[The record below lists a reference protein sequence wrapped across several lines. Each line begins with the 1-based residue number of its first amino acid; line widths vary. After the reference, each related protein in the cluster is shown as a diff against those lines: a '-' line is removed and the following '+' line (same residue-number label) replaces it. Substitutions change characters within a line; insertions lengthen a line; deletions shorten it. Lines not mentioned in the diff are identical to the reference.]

1 MPRSSLLLA
10 LVLTVRVGAL
20 TLPSAPRCAG
30 RRATPARM
38 DLTEDAFQTAVSTNK
53 LLGLIDGCCA
63 CTDGSWHLTY
73 GAPDF
78 TFVRPSGNPLNG
90 AEEYA
95 EFVNGPDLTIT
106 SARLVKL
113 HKLSVG
119 EVMAVAVLTQA
130 AEFTYKGKRNDDVF
144 VVTLVFEREDK
155 EVGGEWQVSYMQR
168 SQGRLPSEPPPEF
181 KFSQDNSRS
190 FPFPF

>member
-1 MPRSSLLLA
+1 
-10 LVLTVRVGAL
+10 
-20 TLPSAPRCAG
+20 
-30 RRATPARM
+30 M

-130 AEFTYKGKRNDDVF
+130 AEFTYKGKKNDDVF

>member
-1 MPRSSLLLA
+1 MLHSSLLL
-10 LVLTVRVGAL
+10 VLTVGVGAL

-53 LLGLIDGCCA
+53 LLGLIDGSCA

-95 EFVNGPDLTIT
+95 EF
-106 SARLVKL
+106 
-113 HKLSVG
+113 
-119 EVMAVAVLTQA
+119 
-130 AEFTYKGKRNDDVF
+130 TYKGKKNDDVF

-168 SQGRLPSEPPPEF
+168 SQGRLPSEPEPVF

>member
-1 MPRSSLLLA
+1 MPA
-10 LVLTVRVGAL
+10 
-20 TLPSAPRCAG
+20 
-30 RRATPARM
+30 
-38 DLTEDAFQTAVSTNK
+38 
-53 LLGLIDGCCA
+53 
-63 CTDGSWHLTY
+63 
-73 GAPDF
+73 
-78 TFVRPSGNPLNG
+78 FVRPSGNPLNG

-130 AEFTYKGKRNDDVF
+130 AEFTYKGKKNDDVF